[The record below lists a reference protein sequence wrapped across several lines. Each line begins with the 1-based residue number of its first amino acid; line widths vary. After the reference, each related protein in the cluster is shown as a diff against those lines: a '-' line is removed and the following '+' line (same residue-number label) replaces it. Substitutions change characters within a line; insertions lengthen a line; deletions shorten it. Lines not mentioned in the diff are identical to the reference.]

1 MALAARTLYVDDAS
15 GSPLDVGALVIGG
28 AGDLGGMD
36 LAQQDLTGPVAV
48 RPRRKLTGFIT
59 NKPFS
64 LEFEYTAAIKA
75 AFYNGVTANN
85 PRTVTMTWAA
95 SDSYAVEC
103 NITGTQPKTEP
114 GENAITSLVVDFD
127 PTGAETIV

>member
-1 MALAARTLYVDDAS
+1 MALADRTLFIDNAS
-15 GSPLDVGALVIGG
+15 GTPIDVGALVIGG
-28 AGDLGGMD
+28 AGDLGGLD

-48 RPRRKLTGFIT
+48 RPRRKLTGFVT

-64 LEFEYTAAIKA
+64 LELEYTATVKT
-75 AFYNGVTANN
+75 AFYNGAATAN

-103 NITGTQPKTEP
+103 NITGVQPKTEP
-114 GENAITSLVVDFD
+114 GENAITSLVIDFD
-127 PTGAETIV
+127 PTGQETIV

>member
-1 MALAARTLYVDDAS
+1 MALADRTLYIDNAS
-15 GSPLDVGALVIGG
+15 ASPIDVGALVIGG
-28 AGDLGGMD
+28 AGDLGGLD

-64 LEFEYTAAIKA
+64 LEFEYTSTVKT
-75 AFYNGVTANN
+75 AFYNGAAANN
-85 PRTVTMTWAA
+85 PRTVTMTWAS
-95 SDSYAVEC
+95 SDSYACEC
-103 NITGTQPKTEP
+103 NIVGVQPKTEP

>member
-1 MALAARTLYVDDAS
+1 MALAARTLFIDNAS
-15 GSPLDVGALVIGG
+15 GSSTDFGALVIGG

-48 RPRRKLTGFIT
+48 RPRRVLTGFIT

-64 LEFEYTAAIKA
+64 LELEYTAAVKT
-75 AFYNGVTANN
+75 AFYNGAAANN

-103 NITGTQPKTEP
+103 NITGVQPKTEP
-114 GENAITSLVVDFD
+114 GENAITSLVIDFD